1 MLPLLPLDLI
11 LTVGSS
17 AAIFALGVMVWIRQR
32 SATSGALFAL
42 MSICLAVWTS
52 ADWIVHLFPSAGLL
66 QIILWKILFYAYA
79 SFGSAIAIHAAATI
93 GHRPFLKHIGHMYLL
108 STMAFVVIACGLI
121 QTVLGIGIFPTSML
135 LSFGA
140 YLGSGLYLLA
150 VCIVSAELYPIL
162 YVHHSSVLH
171 RRHAAYGAII
181 LIPFVIAGAMQF
193 VIGPIP
199 TGYFMPVAV
208 VWFLIF
214 SLLGSIRATVFGIE
228 LRPLEGFFILL
239 VSFAVIILL
248 RSRDVGEAIVAAGGS
263 VLVGLFG
270 IIAIHSVRSEQTRRR
285 ALEEANRELR
295 SLEEAQRDFV
305 DMVAHQLRGPIGG
318 IRSAASM
325 LTSGDCG
332 VLPESA
338 KHMSGMIQDS
348 ATRLLSL
355 AETFLDAS
363 RMEVGRYESRPV
375 AINVA
380 EELEAVVQE
389 MLNAAQTKHLH
400 LTSAVA
406 PNTPKNIVID
416 REALRQTLF
425 NLVDNAIKYTES
437 GGVHLECE
445 CEANYLIC
453 RVSDTGAGMSSKEI
467 SQLFRRFHRGAAG
480 HSHAVDGTGL
490 GLFIVKRLLE
500 AVGGSISVTSEG
512 PGKGTYFEMH
522 LPYSLRNIHAQQEVD
537 VSLT

>member
-1 MLPLLPLDLI
+1 M
-11 LTVGSS
+11 
-17 AAIFALGVMVWIRQR
+17 
-32 SATSGALFAL
+32 
-42 MSICLAVWTS
+42 WTS
-52 ADWIVHLFPSAGLL
+52 ADWIVHLFPSAGPL
-66 QIILWKILFYAYA
+66 QVALWKILFYAYA

-93 GHRPFLKHIGHMYLL
+93 GHRPFLRHIGYMYAL
-108 STMAFVVIACGLI
+108 SGLSFFVIASGLI
-121 QTVLGIGIFPTSML
+121 QTVLHVSIFPVTAL
-135 LSFGA
+135 LTFGA
-140 YLGSGLYLLA
+140 YLGAGLYLLA
-150 VCIVSAELYPIL
+150 LFIISAELYP
-162 YVHHSSVLH
+162 VLH
-171 RRHAAYGAII
+171 GQHIPVLRRRHAAYGVII
-181 LIPFVIAGAMQF
+181 LIPFVIAGVMQF

-214 SLLGSIRATVFGIE
+214 SLLGSIRAMVFGIE

-248 RSRDVGEAIVAAGGS
+248 RSRDLGEAIVGASGS
-263 VLVGLFG
+263 LLVGFFG
-270 IIAIHSVRSEQTRRR
+270 IIAISSVRAEQTRRR

-338 KHMSGMIQDS
+338 QRMSGMIQDS

-375 AINVA
+375 PIHVA
-380 EELEAVVQE
+380 QEVEGIVQE
-389 MLNAAQTKHLH
+389 MKHAAMLKKLE

-406 PNTPKNIVID
+406 STTPETIVID

-445 CEANYLIC
+445 CAANYLIC
-453 RVSDTGAGMSSKEI
+453 RVSDTGAGMSRQEI

-480 HSHAVDGTGL
+480 HGHAVDGTGL

-512 PGKGTYFEMH
+512 PGKGTHFEMH
-522 LPYSLRNIHAQQEVD
+522 LPYSLRNIHAQSEVD
-537 VSLT
+537 AT